1 MSCDLEVVTGIQILI
16 RKDIIMNNYTAA
28 IASFIRFDVVVFNT
42 LEYAMKKDKYEVE
55 AYKARKE
62 IINTEITQNTP
73 LKNCLANSGDAGK
86 NLLDKINEL
95 LSEVYSEDSII
106 VKLSQDGAE
115 LRVDYSQAIKVFELV
130 LPIHEEVRKIIAAH
144 VAAAT
149 KENKYDEPSFPDVL
163 NKEEY
168 FYRGLVN
175 MLMLEE
181 LDHQFAEYNKARQ
194 EAKGGITAQSNF
206 IQNDI
211 NRLVKLFHFV
221 RENAVARSAEYY
233 EVVDPLFAL
242 IEMTGGR
249 RDLPAGKNFGEMFI
263 SVKQVA
269 RDHVAK
275 WEGEWKPVYEAFM
288 KHFSEEVAKMQQGQS
303 QGAQA

>member
-1 MSCDLEVVTGIQILI
+1 MSCDFNIVAEIQIVV

-28 IASFIRFDVVVFNT
+28 IASFIRFDVVTFNT

-62 IINTEITQNTP
+62 IIKTEITQNTP
-73 LKNCLANSGDAGK
+73 LKNCLENSGEAGK

-95 LSEVYSEDSII
+95 LNDIYSEESTI

-115 LRVDYSQAIKVFELV
+115 LRVDYSQAIKIFELV

-144 VAAAT
+144 VAAAQ
-149 KENKYDEPSFPDVL
+149 KDNKYDEPTFPDVL

-211 NRLVKLFHFV
+211 NRLVKLFQFS
-221 RENAVARSAEYY
+221 RENAAARNAEYY
-233 EVVDPLFAL
+233 EVIDPLFAL

-263 SVKQVA
+263 AVKKVA
-269 RDHVAK
+269 REKTAK
-275 WEGEWKPVYEAFM
+275 WEEAWKGVYEPFM
-288 KHFSEEVAKMQQGQS
+288 KHFTEEVQKMQGG
-303 QGAQA
+303 QGAKA